1 VKIIVTHGFFSQGEE
16 EEERDLNVIIKQIFE
31 HELPIERV
39 GCGNTVK
46 AAVLKNFG

>member
-1 VKIIVTHGFFSQGEE
+1 MVFFLFSEE
-16 EEERDLNVIIKQIFE
+16 EEESDLNVIIKQIFE

-46 AAVLKNFG
+46 AAVLKSLG